1 VCNAGEE
8 RRAYFLGLP
17 VGRNPPPD
25 FAVYCM
31 CGRSCCW
38 VELVVSGSIRAG
50 GTALACRGGGTIH
63 AAGNMGTRFWRWCG
77 FHCRRR
83 GRRFL
88 LVSNK
93 GLQDD
98 RTVVV
103 AAAAFRPG
111 EGAKDSVFEV

>member
-1 VCNAGEE
+1 MP
-8 RRAYFLGLP
+8 P
-17 VGRNPPPD
+17 VIWGQGSD
-25 FAVYCM
+25 VGVDSTAV
-31 CGRSCCW
+31 
-38 VELVVSGSIRAG
+38 VVGA
-50 GTALACRGGGTIH
+50 
-63 AAGNMGTRFWRWCG
+63 
-77 FHCRRR
+77 
-83 GRRFL
+83 RRFL